1 MGSGNEQPRIIF
13 MCHQVKNESPLFWF
27 SEPEPPKPVEEP
39 AQKPTGKYVPP
50 SMRRAM
56 DGSSPA
62 SSMGGGY
69 GTSRS
74 RLKKTAPNLTS
85 EDDFPTLGGGPG
97 MPRDMDGY
105 VQPSNLYHVN

>member
-1 MGSGNEQPRIIF
+1 M
-13 MCHQVKNESPLFWF
+13 
-27 SEPEPPKPVEEP
+27 
-39 AQKPTGKYVPP
+39 PP

-74 RLKKTAPNLTS
+74 RFKKTAPNLTS

-105 VQPSNLYHVN
+105 VQPKVVQSLFMLYHVN